1 MKDGLR
7 VDFNVRL
14 IVDSEV
20 GVDVDGRDPGAAIVE
35 GMVDDFGGRGYGG

>member
-7 VDFNVRL
+7 VDFSARF
-14 IVDSEV
+14 IVDSEA
-20 GVDVDGRDPGAAIVE
+20 GVDVDGRDPGAAVVE